1 MPIKVSFGPE
11 ALYGFLLTLTRVG
24 SALMLLP
31 LPAFKDAVQ
40 MGRVVLVL
48 GITFALMPVWPAVR
62 FNPLSGSQFL
72 MAVLGEMGCGLL
84 LGLAISFLN
93 GTFQMAA
100 QTISMQAGFSFA
112 STFDPSSQA
121 DTTVFQ
127 MLSQLLTGILF
138 FCLGIHRQLLR
149 LLAHS
154 FDVFSPEKTVLSAN
168 SVHALAALGA
178 MMFGTGLRFGLPVVA
193 LLLLIEVAVAL
204 LNRLHAQLYLIT
216 LTFPAKT
223 ALSFAFLAALL
234 IRWPALYEQTARRVF
249 EALAQVGLR

>member
-1 MPIKVSFGPE
+1 MPIKVTFGPE

-31 LPAFKDAVQ
+31 LPAFKDAVP

-48 GITFALMPVWPAVR
+48 GITCALMPVWPAVHL
-62 FNPLSGSQFL
+62 NSLSGGEFL
-72 MAVLGEMGCGLL
+72 IAVLGEMGCGLL
-84 LGLAISFLN
+84 LGLAIAFLN

-100 QTISMQAGFSFA
+100 QTISLQAGFSFA
-112 STFDPSSQA
+112 SMFDPSSDA

-127 MLSQLLTGILF
+127 IISQLLTGILF
-138 FCLGIHRQLLR
+138 FCFGIHRQLIR
-149 LLAHS
+149 LLARS
-154 FDVFSPEKTVLSAN
+154 FDVFSPEKTVFSAN
-168 SVHALAALGA
+168 SVHALAGLGT
-178 MMFGTGLRFGLPVVA
+178 MMFATGLRFGLPVVA

-204 LNRLHAQLYLIT
+204 LNRLHAQLYLVT

-234 IRWPALYEQTARRVF
+234 ARWPALYEQTARRVF